1 MENEIIEKNNSEL
14 VIYESTDGNIKLDV
28 NLEKRNSLVI
38 FGTNVKTIC

>member
-28 NLEKRNSLVI
+28 NLGKRNSLVI
-38 FGTNVKTIC
+38 FGTNVKTIW